1 MQRGRACK
9 GGSEVGHGNR
19 SLPTAVFRV
28 VRARSAWGE
37 EPEKVSR
44 PLLAACRRATLR
56 VQGAPGRVFGSKG
69 RRRAAWN
76 PAWAPR
82 PSGHG
87 MRSVGDCWGAREG
100 YVGTSRGGRRRVSE
114 SRRRY
119 PNRDGLS
126 RAAHGRYAHG
136 AAGGE
141 AALHAE
147 RLRCCAARP
156 SEEGGRLL
164 TGINEKD
171 ERRELLDAV
180 ADAGRLARGLDQ
192 LLESMAHID
201 QLDPL
206 DVEGIL
212 ALRSIS
218 ERCAERIE
226 DAARILEAAERGLLC
241 RTLNAARRKGTLRSR
256 RGSRRVARPASSIL
270 AGARNWGALGQLSPL
285 MVSSS
290 STM

>member
-1 MQRGRACK
+1 M
-9 GGSEVGHGNR
+9 
-19 SLPTAVFRV
+19 
-28 VRARSAWGE
+28 
-37 EPEKVSR
+37 
-44 PLLAACRRATLR
+44 
-56 VQGAPGRVFGSKG
+56 
-69 RRRAAWN
+69 
-76 PAWAPR
+76 
-82 PSGHG
+82 
-87 MRSVGDCWGAREG
+87 M
-100 YVGTSRGGRRRVSE
+100 
-114 SRRRY
+114 
-119 PNRDGLS
+119 
-126 RAAHGRYAHG
+126 
-136 AAGGE
+136 
-141 AALHAE
+141 
-147 RLRCCAARP
+147 
-156 SEEGGRLL
+156 
-164 TGINEKD
+164 GINEKD

-192 LLESMAHID
+192 LLESMAHAD

-218 ERCAERIE
+218 ERFAE
-226 DAARILEAAERGLLC
+226 RILEAAERGLLC

>member
-1 MQRGRACK
+1 MGRRTRKSVAALAGRLPACDPARPRSA
-9 GGSEVGHGNR
+9 GAGFGSE
-19 SLPTAVFRV
+19 
-28 VRARSAWGE
+28 
-37 EPEKVSR
+37 
-44 PLLAACRRATLR
+44 
-56 VQGAPGRVFGSKG
+56 G

-76 PAWAPR
+76 RTWAPR

-87 MRSVGDCWGAREG
+87 MRPVGDCWGAREG

-192 LLESMAHID
+192 LLESMAHAD